1 LTTAAIG
8 EFLEKTGEF
17 LERVRN
23 GETITIVDGGEEIAA
38 IVARSPAGALEPLAS
53 ETIDRKVEWLVAR
66 GKARRGTGTLPELFF
81 TQARPEFPGDLL
93 QQVLDDRKEGW

>member
-1 LTTAAIG
+1 MTTTAVE
-8 EFLEKTGEF
+8 EFLENAGKF
-17 LERVRN
+17 LERARN

-38 IVARSPAGALEPLAS
+38 IVPKSSAASEESMAS
-53 ETIDRKVEWLVAR
+53 ETIERKVEWLIAR
-66 GKARRGTGTLPELFF
+66 GKARRGTGSLPELFF